1 MIHGKRNATPSLPQ
15 FSFEAQKGGIW
26 TTAVLSSENID
37 LAPDGSFTV
46 TADSE
51 KAEGKRNHLYLPPE
65 TSNLLIRDT
74 LADWSSQLPN
84 DLQIERIDDT
94 PSTPRDRAEIVKQA
108 TKFIAKLDEAYV
120 QFLELPWKLPVNQL
134 KPALRPLAYG
144 LPGSGAAIGRF
155 SIKSNEALVVTLD
168 TVGAKYLGFV
178 LGDPW
183 QRSLN
188 YWDHFASLNNFQAK
202 ANDDGTITYV
212 ISIKD
217 PGVNNWL
224 DTEGLHN
231 GIITLRWGGIPAGCR
246 YLQRLPRSAGSQAL
260 RLGFGPAG
268 RHRHC
273 DACRARSTI
282 GGSQSGICLARCRI
296 ALKKVVGFDKST
308 TVSCYATMR

>member
-1 MIHGKRNATPSLPQ
+1 M
-15 FSFEAQKGGIW
+15 
-26 TTAVLSSENID
+26 
-37 LAPDGSFTV
+37 
-46 TADSE
+46 
-51 KAEGKRNHLYLPPE
+51 
-65 TSNLLIRDT
+65 
-74 LADWSSQLPN
+74 ADWSSQLPN

-231 GIITLRWGGIPAGCR
+231 GIITLRWEGFPPGADISKGFRGAQVVKLSDLASVLPAGTVTVTPAER
-246 YLQRLPRSAGSQAL
+246 AQQLADRKAGFAL
-260 RLGFGPAG
+260 RVAE
-268 RHRHC
+268 
-273 DACRARSTI
+273 
-282 GGSQSGICLARCRI
+282 
-296 ALKKVVGFDKST
+296 
-308 TVSCYATMR
+308 